1 MNISKRAKSVDSSGI
16 RKVFDLAQKLSN
28 PINLSIGQPDF
39 DVFEPLKNSAKKAID
54 DGKNQYTV
62 TQGIE
67 PLRAKIRHKFSITAT
82 NNSDNEVMI
91 TSGVSGGLL
100 LSFMAVLDPSDEI
113 LIPDPFFCM
122 YRDLA
127 YLVNA
132 SPVFYDTYPDF
143 ALNPEKIEKCIT
155 KKTKAIILNSP
166 ANPTGH
172 SFSAQELKDVI
183 EIARRAGIWV
193 IYDEIYDAFS
203 YDFEHVTCY
212 GSYENIIVLNG
223 FSKSH
228 GATGWRIGYAVGPKT
243 VIQEMLKIQQYTFV
257 CAPSIVQHA
266 MIDALDCDLSDI
278 KNTYKQ
284 KRDFVVNGLKDKFD
298 IVKPNGAFYVF
309 PKAPSGTGQQFVE
322 ECIKNNILVVP
333 GNVFSQIDTH
343 FRISYAA
350 PMRVLERGV
359 EALNKLV

>member
-1 MNISKRAKSVDSSGI
+1 MISKRAQSVDSSGI

-39 DVFEPLKNSAKKAID
+39 DVSETIKNSAKQAID
-54 DGKNQYTV
+54 TGKNQYTV

-67 PLRAKIRHKFSITAT
+67 PLRNKIRNKFSIKD
-82 NNSDNEVMI
+82 SDDQEVMV

-100 LSFMAVLDPSDEI
+100 LSFMAILDPLDEI

-127 YLVNA
+127 HLVNA
-132 SPVFYDTYPDF
+132 TPVFYDTYPDF
-143 ALNPEKIEKCIT
+143 ALNPEKIEQCIT
-155 KKTKAIILNSP
+155 PKTRAIVLNSP

-172 SFSAQELKDVI
+172 SFSSKELSDVI

-193 IYDEIYDAFS
+193 IYDEIYDTFS
-203 YDFEHVTCY
+203 YDFDHVTCY

-228 GATGWRIGYAVGPKT
+228 GATGWRIGYAVGPKS

-257 CAPSIVQHA
+257 CAPSMVQHA
-266 MIDALDCDLSDI
+266 MIEAVEQDLSSVRDS
-278 KNTYKQ
+278 YRQ
-284 KRDFVVNGLKDKFD
+284 KRDFVVSALQDKFD

-309 PKAPSGTGQQFVE
+309 PKAPGGSGQQFVE
-322 ECIKNNILVVP
+322 QCIKNNILVVP

-350 PMRVLERGV
+350 PMAVLERGV
-359 EALNKLV
+359 EALNKI